1 MANRLVFFVNMCL
14 PSGVIGMLIGRGVEL
29 DLFRTFE
36 ILLSTLLDSD
46 QFIISSLEYFF
57 IESKV
62 SCNDRSMFAG
72 FFRLFNSSFDIVTL
86 SITFRFE

>member
-1 MANRLVFFVNMCL
+1 MANRLVFFVKMCL
-14 PSGVIGMLIGRGVEL
+14 PSGVIGMLIGRGVEF

-36 ILLSTLLDSD
+36 ILLSMLLDSD

-62 SCNDRSMFAG
+62 SRNGRSMFAG
-72 FFRLFNSSFDIVTL
+72 FFCLFNSSNKKNLKALIFAL
-86 SITFRFE
+86 A

>member
-14 PSGVIGMLIGRGVEL
+14 ASGVIGMLIGRGVEL
-29 DLFRTFE
+29 DLFRTSE

-72 FFRLFNSSFDIVTL
+72 FFRLFNSSFDIVKL
-86 SITFRFE
+86 SVTFRFE